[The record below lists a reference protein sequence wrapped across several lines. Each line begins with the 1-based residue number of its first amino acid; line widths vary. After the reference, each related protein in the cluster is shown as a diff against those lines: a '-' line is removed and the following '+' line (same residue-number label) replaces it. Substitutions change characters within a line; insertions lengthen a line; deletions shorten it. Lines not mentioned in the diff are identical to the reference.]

1 MKNIIKKYIN
11 FSIAIAILFSVSCT
25 KDGTLEADS
34 PNGVGGATARFAISN
49 GHLYTVDNSNLKVFD
64 ITDEE
69 NPIYVRDL
77 QIGFGIET
85 IFPQGN
91 TLFIGSQWG
100 MVIYDIS
107 TPNNPVFLSDFSHV
121 FSCDP
126 VVVEGNYAYVTLST
140 SNRCNRGTNELQI
153 INIADLKHP
162 VLMEIYPM
170 SNPTGLG
177 IDNELLFICDNGL
190 KVYDASN
197 ISDLKLLQ
205 TFDIQANDVI
215 PYNGLLFVIGN
226 DGFYQYNYSN
236 GTLSLLSKMEVGT
249 K

>member
-1 MKNIIKKYIN
+1 
-11 FSIAIAILFSVSCT
+11 
-25 KDGTLEADS
+25 
-34 PNGVGGATARFAISN
+34 
-49 GHLYTVDNSNLKVFD
+49 
-64 ITDEE
+64 
-69 NPIYVRDL
+69 
-77 QIGFGIET
+77 
-85 IFPQGN
+85 
-91 TLFIGSQWG
+91 

>member
-1 MKNIIKKYIN
+1 MKNNKFLYITL
-11 FSIAIAILFSVSCT
+11 SILILILVNISCT

-34 PNGVGGATARFAISN
+34 PNGVGGSTARFAISN
-49 GHLYTVDNSNLKVFD
+49 GHLYTVDNSSLNVFD

-69 NPIYVRDL
+69 NPIFIRQL

-85 IFPQGN
+85 IFPRGN

-107 TPNNPVFLSDFSHV
+107 VPSNPVFLSDFSHV

-153 INIADLKHP
+153 IDISNLNSPNLVK
-162 VLMEIYPM
+162 IYPM
-170 SNPTGLG
+170 KNPQGLG
-177 IDNELLFICDNGL
+177 IDNELLFICDDGL
-190 KVYDASN
+190 KVYDASV

-205 TFDIQANDVI
+205 TFDIQAKDVI
-215 PYNGLLFVIGN
+215 PYNGLLFVIGD

-236 GTLSLLSKMEVGT
+236 GTLNLLSKIAVGPN
-249 K
+249 